1 MIAIKNKPKNLIQHK
16 ESENNP
22 FEVTSDQLQ
31 SQQIINKRLHNFK
44 N

>member
-1 MIAIKNKPKNLIQHK
+1 LIQHK
-16 ESENNP
+16 ESANNP

-31 SQQIINKRLHNFK
+31 SQQITNKRLHNFK